1 MKILVGAHTVNFP
14 DLLDIYQLEINPVNE
29 DQYKVDGEWLE
40 LEERTVWL
48 KVKLWDMI
56 TIPIPKKVWKS
67 IYGPTM
73 VTDQGAF
80 SIRMGA
86 LERISAP
93 EQWWRM
99 NKAKNYSE
107 FNEAMS
113 VMQLTSFNTVY
124 ADRHDTIF
132 YVSNALLPKREAGFD
147 YSETVQ
153 GNTKKTLWTDFY
165 SFSELPQYVN
175 PNSGYL
181 YNTNHSPFKGSSKE
195 DNLNPDLYPKENDY
209 QNRDNNR
216 SFRFIELMPDT
227 GRISYE
233 QFKLIKYDGKLPDQ
247 LAFRTNMEALFNLN
261 PERYPEIAKQIEKLK
276 SWDKTSGIESEG
288 AAIFAFQYYYWWDE
302 FSKTDR
308 DFNTTLTEEEAVQGL
323 RASKSH
329 FETHFGKEIVALGEY
344 QKLLRGEKVLP
355 LPGIDDVITA
365 MRSQAWENGIRKGV
379 QGESYIMMVRFGE
392 GLPKIETI
400 NVYGASNNPE
410 SPHYDDQMELFL
422 QQKLKPMTL
431 DKAEV
436 LKNAKRVYSPG
447 GK

>member
-1 MKILVGAHTVNFP
+1 MRFCPSGKLV
-14 DLLDIYQLEINPVNE
+14 
-29 DQYKVDGEWLE
+29 
-40 LEERTVWL
+40 
-48 KVKLWDMI
+48 
-56 TIPIPKKVWKS
+56 
-67 IYGPTM
+67 
-73 VTDQGAF
+73 
-80 SIRMGA
+80 
-86 LERISAP
+86 
-93 EQWWRM
+93 
-99 NKAKNYSE
+99 
-107 FNEAMS
+107 
-113 VMQLTSFNTVY
+113 
-124 ADRHDTIF
+124 
-132 YVSNALLPKREAGFD
+132 FD

-165 SFSELPQYVN
+165 TFSELPQYVN

-216 SFRFIELMPDT
+216 SLRFRELMPDT
-227 GRISYE
+227 GRISYD

-344 QKLLRGEKVLP
+344 QKLVRGEKVLP

-400 NVYGASNNPE
+400 NVYGASNKPE

-447 GK
+447 S